1 MKALAAIIAA
11 TAIPAA
17 AGAMTLSSPDVQDG
31 AAIKLEQ
38 VYGECGGGN
47 LSPALV
53 WSGAPAG
60 TQSFALTLY
69 DPDGGPHGWWHWLV
83 ANIPAHS
90 TSLARGAAAQGAISL
105 RNDFGNACYD
115 GPCPPKGSGTHH
127 YRFTIYAM
135 PAGISI
141 DPGASPARNGAAI
154 DKAAL
159 AKATLTGTYER

>member
-1 MKALAAIIAA
+1 MKALMAMLAAAA
-11 TAIPAA
+11 FPAA

-31 AAIKLEQ
+31 APLQLEQ

-47 LSPALV
+47 VSPALS

-83 ANIPAHS
+83 TNIPVRA
-90 TSLARGAAAQGAISL
+90 TSLAKGARPPGAISL
-105 RNDFGNACYD
+105 RNDFGAARYD

-135 PAGISI
+135 PQGVSFS
-141 DPGASPARNGAAI
+141 PGASPAQNGAAI

-159 AKATLTGTYER
+159 DKATLTGTYQR